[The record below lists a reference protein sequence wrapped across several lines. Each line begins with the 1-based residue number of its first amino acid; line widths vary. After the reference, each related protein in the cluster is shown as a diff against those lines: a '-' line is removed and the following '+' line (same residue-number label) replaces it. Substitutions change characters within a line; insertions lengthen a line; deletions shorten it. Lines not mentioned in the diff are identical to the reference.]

1 MKNQKIESRIIVVLL
16 FVLIQNGGF
25 AQFTGLTG
33 LSGVTGISGF
43 GSNNGI
49 KPSGGDDVCKATP
62 LKTGLACTQ
71 YSNDTSTASSTP
83 KPACWTDAVSKDV
96 WFSFIA
102 TAQDMTISTD
112 AVIFELFPGTSNND
126 TELAVY
132 KSNDGTCGNISELP
146 NGCDQDNGINSGVD
160 LSSLLK
166 GGGNTKSLPTRQA
179 LVEKTG
185 LIPGQTYYVRV
196 QGQGGGKGNF
206 CLSAFDT
213 YTLGSK
219 PCEAQSIH
227 PNKLACDKNNG
238 NAVLNTTSQPPGG
251 AVINTIQPGAYV
263 PLGQTWGS
271 CSPALATQ
279 YGTWTT
285 FDGDAAG
292 GPITVTNNS
301 GNAVDYTLF
310 SGVCTKPVCIN
321 SKPCAIGGNVSFSG
335 ITTGTKYYILTTLQG
350 GDNNPVV
357 KTDLCI
363 TNTAL
368 AIHPETAKNLGG
380 VKDSGGTQQAD
391 KCPAF
396 EIVVDQ
402 VYKTTTYAA
411 DKDGG
416 TGCKY
421 GKNVWFTWKVPSNYP
436 KTNGASAAF
445 FQMWNKNCN
454 TGPGS
459 PGTRLI
465 VGAGSL
471 GDPCNGGMC
480 LEFSSPS
487 QTAAAGSSGDTDIY
501 TDAATNVGWDPSLYG
516 NQYWGMFQSGN
527 DGKGDEVCDFNFM
540 IGSTPSLKGITID
553 DHTICEGQSVKLTA
567 SGGTAYEWSTGETT
581 TSLTVS
587 PTVNSSYTVTAT
599 AGADGYAVGY
609 VTVIPYPFT
618 VTATP
623 GAICSS
629 GTSATLTAT
638 TNTTSTLTPTYTWT
652 PATNLDKTSGAT
664 VKANPAATTT
674 YTVTST
680 IGAAGSFAGC
690 KVSTPVTVTV
700 GGSIPVTVNSGAAC
714 PGVGAT
720 LTASGGI
727 TYTWTPTTNLVPAS
741 GIGTSVTASP
751 SSTTTYTVTGENNGC
766 KGVATS
772 TVTISTTPTITVN
785 SEFICAGNT
794 ATLTASGA
802 STYVWLTSGGAT
814 TSGATFITPALTTTT
829 SYTVTGTS
837 VSGCSAKEI
846 STVTINSS
854 LNVVVSASSG
864 GSFCPNGPAG
874 PGGSTTLTAT
884 GATSYTWTPSTGL
897 SSNNG
902 ASVVATPTV
911 TTTYTVNGSDA
922 GGCKGSANTTVTVLG
937 LDDATFNYS
946 SAAFCAP
953 NTDNAVLKVPISPGA
968 KFSITPNSLILDVN
982 TGALNI
988 ITGTLTGHY
997 DIKYTTA
1004 NQCPNSYTVGIDVVA
1019 NPSATFSYDA
1029 ASYCNNAAVNPVL
1042 NQPAGSTK
1050 GIFTAKPA
1058 GLSLNATT
1066 GAITLTTSTA
1076 GTYTVINTIAA
1087 GGGCPPAKDS
1097 STITINAVPTVTIT
1111 PTTIC
1116 AGTTGTITANGATA
1130 YTWAGGFPATATLSD
1145 NPLSTK
1151 TYTVTGTANGCSST
1165 GTGTIYV
1172 NQNPIVGVIPPPAAV
1187 CPGKTAT
1194 LTATGATSYVWTGG
1208 PGGTNATLTDLPMIT
1223 TTYTVTGTIGICV
1236 GTATG
1241 IITIG
1246 AAPTISA
1253 ADATI
1258 CSGST
1263 GATLTANGG
1272 ASYKWLTTPIQTT
1285 QSINV
1290 NPLVTTTYTVT
1301 GTGTTA
1307 GCDGVAY
1314 PTVFVNATPTALAIV
1329 PVPGTICVGQSA
1341 TLTAYPTGAAS
1352 YSWSSGE
1359 NGSTITV
1366 SPLVNTPYTVTVTS
1380 TSGCFATV
1388 SNSLIVNPIPATGV
1402 NSPTICSGQTANL
1415 TATGASTY
1423 GWSSTTLGSTA
1434 AVTTPTL
1441 TVTTSYT
1448 VTGNPTTCPA
1458 KAIAKVTV
1466 NPLPLVVV
1474 SSKTICFG
1482 EKATLTASGAT
1493 TYTWAP
1499 ASNLDVTNGA
1509 TVKANPTSTTTYTVT
1524 GISANGCIKKVNST
1538 VLVHGLPIINPSSD
1552 ITIMLYTTT
1561 PLVAAG
1567 GGTYTWT
1574 PSTGLSCTDCPN
1586 PIASPTVTTTYC
1598 VKVKDSNNCIDS
1610 SCVTVSVEIPCP
1622 SNKDLAVPNAFSP
1635 NGDGNNDIMIL
1646 KGWGECI
1653 TEFTF
1658 IIYDRWGEKVFE
1670 STDPYKTWDGTFRGQ
1685 ALDPAVFVYFIN
1697 ATFSKGEKLVRKGNI
1712 SLIR

>member
-1 MKNQKIESRIIVVLL
+1 MKNQKTVSRLIVVLSFFL
-16 FVLIQNGGF
+16 MQLGGF
-25 AQFTGLTG
+25 AQIGGFTG
-33 LSGVTGISGF
+33 LSGGTGISGF
-43 GSNNGI
+43 TSNNGI
-49 KPSGGDDVCKATP
+49 KPSGGDDVCKSTP

-146 NGCDQDNGINSGVD
+146 NGCDQDSGINSGVD
-160 LSSLLK
+160 LSSLLT

-185 LIPGQTYYVRV
+185 LIPGETYYVRV

-219 PCEAQSIH
+219 PCEAQAIH

-263 PLGQTWGS
+263 PLGQNWGS

-285 FDGDAAG
+285 FDGDATG

-350 GDNNPVV
+350 GDTNPVV

-368 AIHPETAKNLGG
+368 AKHPETAKNLGG

-391 KCPAF
+391 QCPAF

-421 GKNVWFTWKVPSNYP
+421 GKNVWFTWKVPSTYP

-465 VGAGSL
+465 VGAGLL
-471 GDPCNGGMC
+471 GDPCSGGTC

-487 QTAAAGSSGDTDIY
+487 QTAAPGSSGDTDIY

-553 DHTICEGQSVKLTA
+553 DHTICEGQSIKLTA

-638 TNTTSTLTPTYTWT
+638 TTSSSTLTPTYTWT
-652 PATNLDKTSGAT
+652 PATNLDKTTGAT
-664 VKANPAATTT
+664 VKANPTATTT

-680 IGAAGSFAGC
+680 IGAAGSFKGC

-700 GGSIPVTVNSGAAC
+700 GGSIPITVNSGAAC

-741 GIGTSVTASP
+741 GVGTSVTASP

-802 STYVWLTSGGAT
+802 STYVWLTSGGTT
-814 TSGATFITPALTTTT
+814 TSGATFITPALNATT

-837 VSGCSAKEI
+837 LSGCSAKAV
-846 STVTINSS
+846 STVTINSA

-884 GATSYTWTPSTGL
+884 GASSYTWTPATGL
-897 SSNNG
+897 SSTNG

-911 TTTYTVNGSDA
+911 TTTYTVNGEDA
-922 GGCKGSANTTVTVLG
+922 GGCKGSDNTTVTVLG

-953 NTDNAVLKVPISPGA
+953 NNDNAVLKVPISPGA
-968 KFSITPNSLILDVN
+968 KFSITPTSAILDIN
-982 TGALNI
+982 TGALTI
-988 ITGTLTGHY
+988 ITGTPTGHY

-1019 NPSATFSYDA
+1019 NPSATFSYNLPN
-1029 ASYCNNAAVNPVL
+1029 YCNNAAINPVL
-1042 NQPAGSTK
+1042 SQPAGSTK
-1050 GIFTAKPA
+1050 GMFTAKPS

-1066 GAITLTTSTA
+1066 GAITLATSTA

-1097 STITINAVPTVTIT
+1097 STITINAVPTVTA
-1111 PTTIC
+1111 TTATVC
-1116 AGTTGTITANGATA
+1116 AGTTGTITANGATT
-1130 YTWAGGFPATATLSD
+1130 YTWAGGFPASTTLSD

-1151 TYTVTGTANGCSST
+1151 TYTVTGTANGCSAN

-1172 NQNPIVGVIPPPAAV
+1172 DQNPIVGVIPPPAAV

-1194 LTATGATSYVWTGG
+1194 LTATGATSYVWVGG
-1208 PGGTNATLTDLPMIT
+1208 PGSILTTLTDAPLLT
-1223 TTYTVTGTIGICV
+1223 TTYTVTGTTGICK

-1241 IITIG
+1241 VITIG
-1246 AAPTISA
+1246 SAPIIGA

-1272 ASYKWLTTPIQTT
+1272 ATYKWSTTPIQTT

-1301 GTGTTA
+1301 GTGSTA

-1314 PTVFVNATPTALAIV
+1314 PTVFVNATPTPTVTVSPA
-1329 PVPGTICVGQSA
+1329 TICVGKTSTITA
-1341 TLTAYPTGAAS
+1341 TPAGAAS
-1352 YSWSSGE
+1352 YSWSPAST
-1359 NGSTITV
+1359 GSTLTV
-1366 SPLVNTPYTVTVTS
+1366 TPLVTTLYTVTVTA
-1380 TSGCFATV
+1380 TSGCFATASGSV
-1388 SNSLIVNPIPATGV
+1388 VVNPIPATGV
-1402 NSPTICSGQTANL
+1402 NNATICSGQTANL
-1415 TATGASTY
+1415 TATGAATY
-1423 GWSSTTLGSTA
+1423 TWLPNIGTKA
-1434 AVTTPTL
+1434 AVSTPALTTS
-1441 TVTTSYT
+1441 TSYT
-1448 VTGNPTTCPA
+1448 VTGTTLGCSKTAISTVTVSTTPT
-1458 KAIAKVTV
+1458 VTV
-1466 NPLPLVVV
+1466 NSV
-1474 SSKTICFG
+1474 SICAGGTI
-1482 EKATLTASGAT
+1482 KLTASGANS
-1493 TYTWAP
+1493 YTWLP
-1499 ASNLDVTNGA
+1499 GG
-1509 TVKANPTSTTTYTVT
+1509 STTNPISIVANSTITYTVIGKGLGSCT
-1524 GISANGCIKKVNST
+1524 SVAKAGITAY
-1538 VLVHGLPIINPSSD
+1538 P
-1552 ITIMLYTTT
+1552 T
-1561 PLVAAG
+1561 PVAAFVNPNVLKLSQASINFIDQSSNANVWLWNFG
-1567 GGTYTWT
+1567 DNFSSTLKDPQHIYAD
-1574 PSTGLSCTDCPN
+1574 TGLYV
-1586 PIASPTVTTTYC
+1586 IGLKVISPGGC
-1598 VKVKDSNNCIDS
+1598 VDSVLHDIKI
-1610 SCVTVSVEIPCP
+1610 IP
-1622 SNKDLAVPNAFSP
+1622 DLLIYIPNAFTP
-1635 NGDGNNDIMIL
+1635 NGDSLNDGFGFKSSGL
-1646 KGWGECI
+1646 TANG
-1653 TEFTF
+1653 FDF
-1658 IIYDRWGEKVFE
+1658 SVYDRWGERIFHTTNITTLWKGDD
-1670 STDPYKTWDGTFRGQ
+1670 T
-1685 ALDPAVFVYFIN
+1685 
-1697 ATFSKGEKLVRKGNI
+1697 KGEPCPQDVYVYSILIKDSYGKEKKYIGSIN
-1712 SLIR
+1712 LIR